1 MADMK
6 KLAGLIKELED
17 QLAVCMRC
25 GMCQAVCPVFAETG
39 READVARG
47 KLALL
52 DGLVQEMFKDPQGV
66 NDRLM
71 RCLLCGSCSAN
82 CPSGVKVL
90 DVFIKAR
97 AILTGYMGL
106 HPLKKAIF
114 RGMLVRPEFFDRL
127 MEWGSK
133 LQGFFVKP
141 VDDLL
146 GTSCG
151 RLLSPLGDR
160 HFKAL
165 APTAFHRKVKPMNTN
180 AGPSGLKV
188 AYFAGCVIDKVF
200 PNIGEA
206 VMHTMEHHG
215 VGVYLPEDFACCGI
229 PALSS
234 GDTPAFNRMVRHNL
248 QRFAAEPFDFLV
260 TACATCTST
269 IRKLWPLMA
278 EDLSPEAREQV
289 TAIAA
294 RTVDVS
300 QFLVDEVG
308 VHPVELQ
315 GDHQKILLT
324 YHDPCHLKKSLGV
337 ASQPRALLQSNPRY
351 RFTEMVEADRCC
363 GMGGSFNLQHYD
375 ISASIGKRKRDNIVQ
390 SKCEVVATSC
400 PACMLQMSDMLSQA
414 GVRVQVRHAIEIYAE
429 SLTYKAVGKRNDVKA
444 H

>member
-6 KLAGLIKELED
+6 RLAGLIKELED
-17 QLAVCMRC
+17 QLVVCMRC
-25 GMCQAVCPVFAETG
+25 GMCQAVCPVYAETG

-52 DGLVQEMFKDPQGV
+52 DGLVQEMFKDPRGV

-90 DVFIKAR
+90 DIFIKAR

-106 HPLKKAIF
+106 HPLKKAIL
-114 RGMLVRPEFFDRL
+114 RGMLVRPEFFDSL
-127 MEWGSK
+127 MEWGSR
-133 LQGFFVKP
+133 LQGIFVKP

-165 APTAFHRKVKPMNTN
+165 APTAFHQMVKPMNTS
-180 AGPSGLKV
+180 AGASGLKV
-188 AYFAGCVIDKVF
+188 AFFVGCVIDKVF

-206 VMHTMEHHG
+206 VMRTMEHHG

-234 GDTPAFNRMVRHNL
+234 GDTVAFDRLVRHNL
-248 QRFAAEPFDFLV
+248 QRFTAQPFDVLI

-269 IRKLWPLMA
+269 IKKLWPLMA
-278 EDLSPEAREQV
+278 EELSPEAQDQV
-289 TAIAA
+289 AAIAA
-294 RTVDVS
+294 KTMEVS
-300 QFLVDEVG
+300 QFLVDKVG
-308 VHPVELQ
+308 VRQVDSKSDERRVS
-315 GDHQKILLT
+315 LT

-337 ASQPRALLQSNPRY
+337 ASQPRILLQANPRY
-351 RFTEMVEADRCC
+351 RFKEMVEADRCC

-375 ISASIGKRKRDNIVQ
+375 ISAAIGKRKRDNIVQ
-390 SKCEVVATSC
+390 SECEVVATSC
-400 PACMLQMSDMLSQA
+400 PACMLQMTDMLSQA
-414 GVRVQVRHAIEIYAE
+414 GDRVQVKHVIEVYAE
-429 SLTYKAVGKRNDVKA
+429 SLT
-444 H
+444 